1 MIFPLRLKL
10 ALFATSLL
18 VVGIALVATLLY
30 NSFSGAL
37 ENEARKRGRFIAEN
51 LAQNARQA
59 ILLEDDVVLGKLLD
73 DVANEAEVVGA
84 RLLNTEGATLGSTLP
99 GEATL
104 TDSASAESAP
114 LSPPRMTLAKPF
126 NSEAS
131 SQGEILAARM
141 IFQKVDLGEA
151 QIILD
156 LDAVVG
162 SVVQRSRRDLYFASG
177 GMILFGVIIAIIM
190 SGRITRPLSRLR
202 LAVQALAKGDTTAR
216 VEVRSRDELA
226 ILAQAFNNMS
236 ASLSEK
242 RRVES
247 AFRSYV
253 SDHVLKQIIDQPD
266 AIIIGERREIT
277 VLFIDIRQFTR
288 MANKVEPEPLVAFL
302 NDSFELVTER
312 LLEHGA
318 TVDKYLGDAV
328 LAYFGAPIESPE
340 HPERAVAAAIA
351 VQRSVEERNKTT
363 TETGA
368 FRRLDLGIGIQT
380 GYVIVGDI
388 GTELKRNYTIIG
400 DPVNVAERLQKLAP
414 AGEIMLTGDVADRL
428 GGRVGLE
435 SQGVRSLE
443 GRDEPVE
450 VFRVVY

>member
-18 VVGIALVATLLY
+18 VVGIALVAALLY

-37 ENEARKRGRFIAEN
+37 ENEARKRGRFIAGN

-84 RLLNTEGATLGSTLP
+84 RLLNTDGAILGSTLP
-99 GEATL
+99 GET
-104 TDSASAESAP
+104 ASAEGESSP
-114 LSPPRMTLAKPF
+114 LRPPRMTLSKPF
-126 NSEAS
+126 DSES
-131 SQGEILAARM
+131 SSEGEVLAARM

-156 LDAVVG
+156 VEAVVG
-162 SVVQRSRRDLYFASG
+162 SGVQRSRRDLYFASG
-177 GMILFGVIIAIIM
+177 GMVLLGVFIAVVM

-202 LAVQALAKGDTTAR
+202 LAVQALAKGDSTAR
-216 VEVRSRDELA
+216 VDVRSRDELA

-242 RRVES
+242 RHVES

-253 SDHVLKQIIDQPD
+253 SDHVLKQILDQPD
-266 AIIIGERREIT
+266 AIILGERREIT
-277 VLFIDIRQFTR
+277 VLFLDIRQFTR
-288 MANKVEPEPLVAFL
+288 MANRVEPEPLVAFL
-302 NDSFELVTER
+302 NESFELVTER

-318 TVDKYLGDAV
+318 TVDKYLGDAI

-351 VQRSVEERNKTT
+351 VQRSVEERNKTSN
-363 TETGA
+363 EEGP
-368 FRRLDLGIGIQT
+368 FRRLELGIGIQT
-380 GYVIVGDI
+380 GSVIVGDI

-400 DPVNVAERLQKLAP
+400 DPVNVAERLQKLARP
-414 AGEIMLTGDVADRL
+414 GEIMLTRDVADHL
-428 GGRVGLE
+428 GNRVGLE
-435 SQGVRSLE
+435 SQGIRSLE
-443 GRDEPVE
+443 GRDESVE

>member
-18 VVGIALVATLLY
+18 VVGIALVAALLY

-37 ENEARKRGRFIAEN
+37 ENEARKRGRFIAGN

-84 RLLNTEGATLGSTLP
+84 RLLNTDGAILGSTLP
-99 GEATL
+99 GET
-104 TDSASAESAP
+104 ASAEGESSP
-114 LSPPRMTLAKPF
+114 LSPPRMTLSKPF
-126 NSEAS
+126 DSES
-131 SQGEILAARM
+131 SSEGEVLAARM

-156 LDAVVG
+156 VEAVVG

-177 GMILFGVIIAIIM
+177 GMVLLGVFIAVVM

-202 LAVQALAKGDTTAR
+202 LAVQALAKGDSTAR
-216 VEVRSRDELA
+216 VDVRSRDELA

-253 SDHVLKQIIDQPD
+253 SDHVLKQILDQPD
-266 AIIIGERREIT
+266 AIILGERREIT

-288 MANKVEPEPLVAFL
+288 MANRVDDEKFLVSRDIDGDVVHTPHNAGRTTDA
-302 NDSFELVTER
+302 NKEWA
-312 LLEHGA
+312 EH
-318 TVDKYLGDAV
+318 L
-328 LAYFGAPIESPE
+328 
-340 HPERAVAAAIA
+340 A
-351 VQRSVEERNKTT
+351 VQFKPR
-363 TETGA
+363 
-368 FRRLDLGIGIQT
+368 
-380 GYVIVGDI
+380 
-388 GTELKRNYTIIG
+388 
-400 DPVNVAERLQKLAP
+400 
-414 AGEIMLTGDVADRL
+414 
-428 GGRVGLE
+428 
-435 SQGVRSLE
+435 
-443 GRDEPVE
+443 
-450 VFRVVY
+450 

>member
-18 VVGIALVATLLY
+18 VVGIALVAALLY

-37 ENEARKRGRFIAEN
+37 ENEARKRGRFFAGN

-84 RLLNTEGATLGSTLP
+84 RLLNTDGAILGSTLP
-99 GEATL
+99 GET
-104 TDSASAESAP
+104 ASAEGESSP
-114 LSPPRMTLAKPF
+114 LSPPRMTLSKPF
-126 NSEAS
+126 DSES
-131 SQGEILAARM
+131 SSEGEVLAARM

-156 LDAVVG
+156 VEAVVG

-177 GMILFGVIIAIIM
+177 GMVLLGVFIAVVM

-202 LAVQALAKGDTTAR
+202 LAVQALAKGDSTAR
-216 VEVRSRDELA
+216 VDVRSRDELA

-253 SDHVLKQIIDQPD
+253 SDHVLKQILDQPD
-266 AIIIGERREIT
+266 AIILGERREIT

-288 MANKVEPEPLVAFL
+288 MANRVEPEPLVAFL
-302 NDSFELVTER
+302 NESFELVTER

-318 TVDKYLGDAV
+318 TVDKYLGDAI

-351 VQRSVEERNKTT
+351 VQRSVEERNKTSN
-363 TETGA
+363 EEGP
-368 FRRLDLGIGIQT
+368 FRRLELGIGNQT
-380 GYVIVGDI
+380 GSVIVGDI

-400 DPVNVAERLQKLAP
+400 DPVNVAERLQKLARP
-414 AGEIMLTGDVADRL
+414 GEIMLTRDVADHL
-428 GGRVGLE
+428 GNRVGLE
-435 SQGVRSLE
+435 SQGIRSLE
-443 GRDEPVE
+443 GRDESVE

>member
-18 VVGIALVATLLY
+18 VVGIALVAALLY

-37 ENEARKRGRFIAEN
+37 ENEARKRGRFIAGN

-84 RLLNTEGATLGSTLP
+84 RLLNTDGAILGSTLP
-99 GEATL
+99 GET
-104 TDSASAESAP
+104 ASAEGESSP
-114 LSPPRMTLAKPF
+114 LRPPRKTLSKPF
-126 NSEAS
+126 DSES
-131 SQGEILAARM
+131 SSEGEVLAARM

-156 LDAVVG
+156 VEAVVG

-177 GMILFGVIIAIIM
+177 GMVLLGVFIAVVM

-202 LAVQALAKGDTTAR
+202 LAVQALAKGDSTAR
-216 VEVRSRDELA
+216 VDVRSRDELA

-242 RRVES
+242 RHVES

-253 SDHVLKQIIDQPD
+253 SDHVLKQILDQPD
-266 AIIIGERREIT
+266 AIILGERREIT

-288 MANKVEPEPLVAFL
+288 LANRVEPEPLVAFL
-302 NDSFELVTER
+302 NESFELVTER

-318 TVDKYLGDAV
+318 TVDKYLGDAI

-351 VQRSVEERNKTT
+351 VQRSVEERNKTSN
-363 TETGA
+363 EEGP
-368 FRRLDLGIGIQT
+368 FRRLELGIGIQT
-380 GYVIVGDI
+380 GSVIVGDI

-400 DPVNVAERLQKLAP
+400 DPVNVAERLQKLARP
-414 AGEIMLTGDVADRL
+414 GEIMLTRDVADHL
-428 GGRVGLE
+428 GNRVGLE
-435 SQGVRSLE
+435 SQGIRSLE
-443 GRDEPVE
+443 GRDESVE

>member
-18 VVGIALVATLLY
+18 VVGIALVAALLY

-37 ENEARKRGRFIAEN
+37 ENEARKRGRFIAGN

-84 RLLNTEGATLGSTLP
+84 RLLNTDGAILGSTLP
-99 GEATL
+99 GET
-104 TDSASAESAP
+104 ASAEGESSP
-114 LSPPRMTLAKPF
+114 LSPPRMTLSKPF
-126 NSEAS
+126 DSES
-131 SQGEILAARM
+131 SSEGEVLAARM

-156 LDAVVG
+156 VEAVVG

-177 GMILFGVIIAIIM
+177 GMVLLGVFIAVVM

-202 LAVQALAKGDTTAR
+202 LAVQALAKGDSTAR
-216 VEVRSRDELA
+216 VDVRSRDELA

-253 SDHVLKQIIDQPD
+253 SDHVLKQILDQPD
-266 AIIIGERREIT
+266 AIILGERREIT

-288 MANKVEPEPLVAFL
+288 MANRVEPEPLVAFL
-302 NDSFELVTER
+302 NESFELVTER

-318 TVDKYLGDAV
+318 TVDKYLGDAI

-351 VQRSVEERNKTT
+351 VQRSVEERNKTSD
-363 TETGA
+363 EQDP
-368 FRRLDLGIGIQT
+368 FRRLELGIGIQT
-380 GYVIVGDI
+380 GSVIVGDI

-400 DPVNVAERLQKLAP
+400 DPVNVAERLQKLARP
-414 AGEIMLTGDVADRL
+414 GEIMLTRDVADHL
-428 GGRVGLE
+428 GNRVGLE
-435 SQGVRSLE
+435 SQGIRSLE
-443 GRDEPVE
+443 GRDESVE